1 MSPRLGKDE
10 EKVVLLPEPEENVL
24 QRGAARLVSLSK
36 YYLPLLPT
44 LAILSI
50 QNLLCIWLILCH
62 LHPAVF

>member
-24 QRGAARLVSLSK
+24 QCGAARLVSLSK